1 MRRYNDRLVNIYP
14 TAECETMRNEYMALK
29 YIISDAQSPAVCQEL
44 CDQLRLLGSAEQSF
58 IRRSTKVCNQL

>member
-1 MRRYNDRLVNIYP
+1 MRRYNDRLVNIYL
-14 TAECETMRNEYMALK
+14 TAECEIMRNEYMALK
-29 YIISDAQSPAVCQEL
+29 YIISDAQSPAVGQEL

>member
-1 MRRYNDRLVNIYP
+1 MRRYNDRLVNIYL

-44 CDQLRLLGSAEQSF
+44 CDQLRLLGNAEQSF